1 MPHRRLLCLAAL
13 AALAACGPQPAPE
26 PAAPAALDGGQIV
39 IETPQSGV
47 RAQSPLVVSGEAPNN
62 WFFEAVFP
70 TVLVGADGRVIAEAP
85 AEAQSDWT
93 APGMIRFRAQLVYV
107 ITEETPATL
116 VLQEDM
122 PTGLA
127 GQREVRIPV
136 VLLPPQR

>member
-1 MPHRRLLCLAAL
+1 MPLRRFAILGLLAILAG
-13 AALAACGPQPAPE
+13 CGQPAKAPE
-26 PAAPAALDGGQIV
+26 PAAPADGGQIV
-39 IETPQSGV
+39 IETPAAGTRSP
-47 RAQSPLVVSGEAPNN
+47 SPLVVSGEAPNN

-70 TVLVGADGRVIAEAP
+70 AVLVGEDGRVIAEAP

-93 APGMIRFRAQLVYV
+93 QPGMIRFRAQMVFV
-107 ITEETPATL
+107 ITEEMPATL
-116 VLQEDM
+116 VLAEDM